1 MLCPPRS
8 LEVCSPRFPPIP
20 VVTPEPP
27 RSRSS
32 PSASSSFRRC
42 GRQLRPRSRPQ
53 ERRRWTARGQKGVN
67 LAAAFADELTHIPG
81 GVAGGMEIIAQ
92 RMRIAHGA
100 FDIHAWARVIPL
112 LSNATI
118 QAGIIGPDGWL
129 VSTTLAPAPEPIDL
143 SDASTS
149 ASISMAGFRVS
160 SSASR

>member
-20 VVTPEPP
+20 VATPEPP

-67 LAAAFADELTHIPG
+67 LAAAFADELTHILG
-81 GVAGGMEIIAQ
+81 GVALRDVEQRWLLAGEIAVLPISLSKAPVFP
-92 RMRIAHGA
+92 AH
-100 FDIHAWARVIPL
+100 ISL
-112 LSNATI
+112 LSGQN
-118 QAGIIGPDGWL
+118 
-129 VSTTLAPAPEPIDL
+129 
-143 SDASTS
+143 
-149 ASISMAGFRVS
+149 
-160 SSASR
+160 